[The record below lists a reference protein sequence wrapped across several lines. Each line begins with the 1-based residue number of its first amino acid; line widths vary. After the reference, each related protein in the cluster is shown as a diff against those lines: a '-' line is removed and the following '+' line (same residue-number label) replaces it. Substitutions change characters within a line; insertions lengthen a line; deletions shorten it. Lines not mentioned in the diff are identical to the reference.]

1 MAVNIK
7 EKKFIEQVLKTVT
20 QIISNQEELTSSVDI
35 FIDRE
40 YADNLTEDDFLS
52 YGLQKNQFTE
62 ISNFVLNFNL
72 FLDGINVVNKD
83 QRKVLNIL
91 RTDK

>member
-1 MAVNIK
+1 MAADVK

-20 QIISNQEELTSSVDI
+20 QIISNQEELTNAVDI
-35 FIDRE
+35 FSDRE
-40 YADNLTEDDFLS
+40 YASNLTEDDFTA
-52 YGLQKNQFTE
+52 YGITKAQFTD
-62 ISNFVLNFNL
+62 ISNFVSNFNL
-72 FLDGINVVNKD
+72 FLDGENVVNKD